1 MQYCVLIQT
10 CLRSISHG
18 FLLIGKPL
26 LFYVGIPNNMVA
38 LRATGKKKPR
48 LHGSL
53 VSLAEYG
60 TFGVEFLTLSD
71 RTGNAT
77 YANSAEAVYR
87 SVSAILPPPPPL
99 PPSPAGAAYHIS
111 HAVSSSSSIACR
123 ACGGTCELMSQCQ
136 VSLLS
141 CSNGWRFGWRS
152 VYQVK

>member
-1 MQYCVLIQT
+1 
-10 CLRSISHG
+10 
-18 FLLIGKPL
+18 
-26 LFYVGIPNNMVA
+26 MVA

-87 SVSAILPPPPPL
+87 SVSAILPPPPPCPPHQLGLHIISVMLLVAL
-99 PPSPAGAAYHIS
+99 PVLLAEPVEALVNSCLSARCHCLAAPMAGGL
-111 HAVSSSSSIACR
+111 
-123 ACGGTCELMSQCQ
+123 GGVQFT
-136 VSLLS
+136 
-141 CSNGWRFGWRS
+141 
-152 VYQVK
+152 K